1 MVLFSSTKQL
11 RSLVGGN
18 ATLSSGESP
27 NHDVSTSSRNSGSLW
42 LWLAAGI
49 AIVAAISRFL
59 FLSDK
64 PFHHDESLHAYYSN
78 RVAQGFP
85 HEYSA
90 LLHGPVLYYFVGAF
104 MKVFGV
110 GDYSA
115 RLPAAIC
122 GVLIVLLPLL
132 WRKKIGVVS
141 AYAISI
147 FLLFSPTF
155 MYFGRFLREDAFN
168 SLWMACSLAGFLGYR
183 WTRKPWMAVASSS
196 FLALHF
202 CNKENSYL
210 HVFIWLTGAG
220 VIELL
225 ARRFSKGSDSFQT
238 NLEPADQPFSERLA
252 LKVNCI
258 LVFAVIFVL
267 FYSSFFRHSKGA
279 MHGVLDGLYRESL
292 LYWWDQNQKRRIDG
306 PFDYHSP
313 LFFNYEF
320 ALVPALI
327 AAWWR
332 AVRLAALRMAER
344 ESVFPFALLRNSRSV
359 LLFSLLLL
367 TSVLFLPRVG
377 LTPDGCSI
385 AGFCLSQW
393 MPGGISD
400 SIDKLAHLLHIT
412 HTRHLLQIVAV
423 ALLGAISVVASVV
436 LGRRLDAF
444 LWWWATGAI
453 GIYSYVGEKVPWLLI
468 YILLPLVVLAG
479 LEIGRGFQAGSLW
492 IDSLQ
497 IPRSPTVRQA
507 LEDWESAW
515 SGKAGRWVAALTIV
529 CLCLSGW
536 KAIRLSFRAP
546 ANPEERLV
554 FTQTTPKVR
563 DIRLRWLNESANQGK
578 TPIITMSGDS
588 TWPIAWYV
596 HDFPGHDFIKPADGK
611 AAEAFDAFF
620 LDSAEAE
627 FARKEFRAFD
637 VYRIPLRH
645 WWVPR
650 PNPTFSEI
658 LEYFL
663 TSRPYPRELRSTPG
677 ELGYGST
684 DVLYLEN
691 RQPGRF
697 FEAVPALEG
706 VEKLASAG
714 RLAENEATRP
724 QGTQPPSE
732 PERKQ
737 E

>member
-1 MVLFSSTKQL
+1 
-11 RSLVGGN
+11 
-18 ATLSSGESP
+18 
-27 NHDVSTSSRNSGSLW
+27 
-42 LWLAAGI
+42 
-49 AIVAAISRFL
+49 
-59 FLSDK
+59 
-64 PFHHDESLHAYYSN
+64 
-78 RVAQGFP
+78 
-85 HEYSA
+85 
-90 LLHGPVLYYFVGAF
+90 
-104 MKVFGV
+104 
-110 GDYSA
+110 
-115 RLPAAIC
+115 
-122 GVLIVLLPLL
+122 
-132 WRKKIGVVS
+132 
-141 AYAISI
+141 
-147 FLLFSPTF
+147 
-155 MYFGRFLREDAFN
+155 
-168 SLWMACSLAGFLGYR
+168 
-183 WTRKPWMAVASSS
+183 
-196 FLALHF
+196 
-202 CNKENSYL
+202 
-210 HVFIWLTGAG
+210 
-220 VIELL
+220 
-225 ARRFSKGSDSFQT
+225 
-238 NLEPADQPFSERLA
+238 
-252 LKVNCI
+252 
-258 LVFAVIFVL
+258 
-267 FYSSFFRHSKGA
+267 
-279 MHGVLDGLYRESL
+279 
-292 LYWWDQNQKRRIDG
+292 
-306 PFDYHSP
+306 
-313 LFFNYEF
+313 
-320 ALVPALI
+320 
-327 AAWWR
+327 
-332 AVRLAALRMAER
+332 
-344 ESVFPFALLRNSRSV
+344 
-359 LLFSLLLL
+359 
-367 TSVLFLPRVG
+367 
-377 LTPDGCSI
+377 
-385 AGFCLSQW
+385 
-393 MPGGISD
+393 
-400 SIDKLAHLLHIT
+400 
-412 HTRHLLQIVAV
+412 VAV